1 MIPVDPM
8 THKPSTTSKL
18 VWVPFQNDNDSL
30 DLQTVN
36 DVVNNRLSNALA
48 VPDIIRGIDNGQT
61 YANAEQAERAF
72 IENTLKPLC
81 MTVWDKWQFELDR
94 ITGGLGYGITF
105 DLALPS
111 QTDVEKV
118 QADIQKV
125 RIDSLTQLLDMG
137 ASLESAVDALGLPD
151 SYKRLDLHQQA
162 PTLTIPVAAKR
173 YSRNIKPQETATE
186 KRILPA
192 TRILR

>member
-1 MIPVDPM
+1 M
-8 THKPSTTSKL
+8 
-18 VWVPFQNDNDSL
+18 WVPFQNANDTL

-81 MTVWDKWQFELDR
+81 MTVWDKWQFDLAR

-105 DLALPS
+105 NLDLPT
-111 QTDVEKV
+111 QTDEEKE
-118 QADIQKV
+118 QTDDQK
-125 RIDSLTQLLDMG
+125 
-137 ASLESAVDALGLPD
+137 
-151 SYKRLDLHQQA
+151 KR
-162 PTLTIPVAAKR
+162 
-173 YSRNIKPQETATE
+173 NN
-186 KRILPA
+186 
-192 TRILR
+192 